1 MKKDKEMK
9 NMEKEI
15 KIDGIEYVRKDS
27 IKSNVSLAKTM
38 KGLKYVLIRTYSA
51 GVFCGYLKQDKGTE
65 VILLNARRL
74 WYWDG
79 ASSLS
84 QLSVDGVKKP
94 TTCKFPCEVNE
105 IKLQGVIE
113 QLPMTEKAR
122 LSVAGVPIWQQ

>member
-1 MKKDKEMK
+1 
-9 NMEKEI
+9 MEKEML
-15 KIDGIEYVRKDS
+15 KIDGVEYVRKDS
-27 IKSNVSLAKTM
+27 VKGASVLAKTM

-94 TTCKFPCEVNE
+94 DTCKFPVEVPE

-122 LSVAGVPIWQQ
+122 LSVAGVKVWQQ

>member
-1 MKKDKEMK
+1 
-9 NMEKEI
+9 MEKELI

-27 IKSNVSLAKTM
+27 VKSNVSLAKTV

-65 VILLNARRL
+65 VTLLNARRL

-94 TTCKFPCEVNE
+94 STCKFPCEVNE

-113 QLPMTEKAR
+113 QLQMTEKAR
-122 LSVAGVPIWQQ
+122 LSVAGVPVWQQ